1 MIPPDFIDDLL
12 SRTDVVDVISSR
24 VTLKKTG
31 QNYTGLCPFH
41 TEKSPSFSVNQEKQ
55 FYYCFGC
62 QASGSALKFLM
73 EFERLDFI
81 AAVETLASKAGLE
94 VPSSSPPG
102 TSERLKKRKSIY
114 EILDQSSVLYQ
125 GFLRHHESRNTA
137 VNYLKQ
143 RGLSG
148 EIARDFQLGYAPA
161 GWDNL
166 MGALAKTN
174 HERDLL
180 IESGM
185 LIDNSD
191 EGKTYD
197 RFRDRIMFPI
207 RDIRG
212 RVIAFGGRI
221 IGDGKPKYLNSPET
235 PVFHKGRELYGLFE
249 SRRRNRKLEQ
259 LIVVEGYMDVVALAQ
274 QGINYAVA
282 TLGTATSS
290 DHLDRLFRTVSK
302 LVFSFDG
309 DKAGRGAAWKALQ
322 ESLAFMRDGRSA
334 RFLFLPEGEDPD
346 TLVRKEG
353 KDKFEWR
360 INQAPHLTDF
370 LFDHLQEGLDMSSM
384 EGKAT
389 LSQLSMP
396 LIQKIPEGV
405 FKQLVIGKLS
415 ELTGLSSEKL
425 ITIAN
430 SQPPAATPFRATATA
445 ERSYGHNAPKNAQK
459 TTNKEGAGTMG
470 GMGGTGSTRSAE
482 ESSDHQNMAS
492 DEEYAEMM
500 SAAEFLDEDPSFSF
514 GAPVSRE
521 MVALA
526 EDAIGILLRQPD
538 LAGDVDEKLYSQLE
552 NAPGCQLFVDLVHSI
567 LAREMASPVVLLAS
581 YQDQPE
587 FSVLKSLAEREQL
600 LDVSEL
606 PGQYQGIV
614 KKLLKTIE
622 VESFQQVRRGLHA
635 KPFAEWSAEERHNYR
650 ESLKNKQR

>member
-1 MIPPDFIDDLL
+1 VIPPDFIDDLL

-31 QNYTGLCPFH
+31 QNYSGLCPFH

-73 EFERLDFI
+73 EFERLDFV
-81 AAVETLASKAGLE
+81 AAVEMLASKAGLE

-102 TSERLKKRKSIY
+102 TTERLKKRKSIY
-114 EILDQSSVLYQ
+114 EILEQSSVLYQ
-125 GFLRHHESRNTA
+125 GFLRQHESRDIA
-137 VNYLKQ
+137 VSYLKQ
-143 RGLSG
+143 RGLTG

-185 LIDNSD
+185 LIDNSE

-197 RFRDRIMFPI
+197 RFRDRVMFPI
-207 RDIRG
+207 RDTRG

-235 PVFHKGRELYGLFE
+235 PVFHKGRELYGLYE

-274 QGINYAVA
+274 QGISYAVA

-309 DKAGRGAAWKALQ
+309 DKAGRAAAWKALQ

-405 FKQLVIGKLS
+405 FKQLVVGKLS

-425 ITIAN
+425 TAISDA
-430 SQPPAATPFRATATA
+430 QPAAAAPFRSAVTSEKSYRHSTSKNEPQTAY
-445 ERSYGHNAPKNAQK
+445 RG
-459 TTNKEGAGTMG
+459 GAGG
-470 GMGGTGSTRSAE
+470 LVSTVSAR
-482 ESSDHQNMAS
+482 DHQDVAS

-500 SAAEFLDEDPSFSF
+500 AAAEFLDEDPSFSF

-567 LAREMASPVVLLAS
+567 LAREVASPVVLLAS

-587 FSVLKSLAEREQL
+587 FAVLKSLAEKEQL
-600 LDVSEL
+600 LDVSDL
-606 PGQYQGIV
+606 PQQYQGIV

-622 VESFQQVRRGLHA
+622 VESFQKVRKGLHA
-635 KPFAEWSAEERHNYR
+635 KPFAEWSAEERQNYR
-650 ESLKNKQR
+650 ESLKNKQP

>member
-1 MIPPDFIDDLL
+1 VIPPDFIDDLL

-73 EFERLDFI
+73 EFERLDFV
-81 AAVETLASKAGLE
+81 AAVEMLASKAGLE

-102 TSERLKKRKSIY
+102 TTERLKKRKSIY
-114 EILDQSSVLYQ
+114 EILEQSSALYQ
-125 GFLRHHESRNTA
+125 GFLRQHESRDIA

-143 RGLSG
+143 RGLTG

-185 LIDNSD
+185 LIDNSE

-197 RFRDRIMFPI
+197 RFRDRVMFPI
-207 RDIRG
+207 RDTRG

-235 PVFHKGRELYGLFE
+235 PVFHKGRELYGLYE

-274 QGINYAVA
+274 EGINYAVA

-309 DKAGRGAAWKALQ
+309 DKAGRAAAWKALQ

-334 RFLFLPEGEDPD
+334 RFLFLPDGEDPD

-384 EGKAT
+384 EGKAA

-405 FKQLVIGKLS
+405 FKQLVVGKLS

-425 ITIAN
+425 TAISNA
-430 SQPPAATPFRATATA
+430 QPAAATPFRSNATSEKSYDHSASKNEPQTA
-445 ERSYGHNAPKNAQK
+445 YRG
-459 TTNKEGAGTMG
+459 GAGG
-470 GMGGTGSTRSAE
+470 LVSTGAA
-482 ESSDHQNMAS
+482 SDHQDVAS

-500 SAAEFLDEDPSFSF
+500 AAAEFLDEDPSFSF

-567 LAREMASPVVLLAS
+567 LAREVASPVVLLAS

-587 FSVLKSLAEREQL
+587 FAVLKSLAEKEQL

-606 PGQYQGIV
+606 PQQYQGIV

-622 VESFQQVRRGLHA
+622 VESFQQVRSGLHA
-635 KPFAEWSAEERHNYR
+635 KPFAEWSAEERQSYR
-650 ESLKNKQR
+650 ESLKNKQS

>member
-12 SRTDVVDVISSR
+12 SRTDIVDVINSR

-73 EFERLDFI
+73 EFERMDFI
-81 AAVETLASKAGLE
+81 AAVEMLASKAGVE
-94 VPSSSPPG
+94 VPNSSPPG
-102 TSERLKKRKSIY
+102 TSERLQKRKSIY
-114 EILDQSSVLYQ
+114 EILEQASSLYQ
-125 GFLRHHESRNTA
+125 GFLRQHASRDTA

-148 EIARDFQLGYAPA
+148 EIARDFQLGYAPP

-185 LIDNSD
+185 LIDNNE

-197 RFRDRIMFPI
+197 RFRDRVMFPI
-207 RDIRG
+207 RDVRG

-235 PVFHKGRELYGLFE
+235 PVFHKGRELYGLYE
-249 SRRRNRKLEQ
+249 SRRRNRKLET

-322 ESLAFMRDGRSA
+322 ESLPFMRDGRSA

-360 INQAPHLTDF
+360 VNQAPHLTDF
-370 LFDHLQEGLDMSSM
+370 LFDHLQEGLDMDAM

-415 ELTGLSSEKL
+415 ELTGLSSERL
-425 ITIAN
+425 IAVSN
-430 SQPPAATPFRATATA
+430 SQDQVAGY
-445 ERSYGHNAPKNAQK
+445 ERSRSFPAKNQGFEA
-459 TTNKEGAGTMG
+459 A
-470 GMGGTGSTRSAE
+470 STRAGSARGGVSRE
-482 ESSDHQNMAS
+482 HADVNPAGGLAGVAS
-492 DEEYAEMM
+492 DDEYAEMM
-500 SAAEFLDEDPSFSF
+500 ATAEFMDEDPSFSF
-514 GAPVSRE
+514 GALVSRE
-521 MVALA
+521 MATLA

-538 LAGDVDEKLYSQLE
+538 LAGDVDEKTYSQLE
-552 NAPGCQLFVDLVHSI
+552 NAPGCRLLVDLVHSI

-587 FSVLKSLAEREQL
+587 FPVLKMLAEREQL

-606 PGQYQGIV
+606 PGQYSGILG
-614 KKLLKTIE
+614 KMAKIIE
-622 VESFQQVRRGLHA
+622 TQSFQQVRKDLHS
-635 KPFAEWSAEERHNYR
+635 KPFADWSPEERKSYR
-650 ESLKNKQR
+650 ESLKNKSGK

>member
-1 MIPPDFIDDLL
+1 MIPPDFIDDVL
-12 SRTDVVDVISSR
+12 SRTDIVDVIGSR

-31 QNYTGLCPFH
+31 QNHTGLCPFH

-73 EFERLDFI
+73 EFERMDFV
-81 AAVETLASKAGLE
+81 AAVESLAAKVGLE

-102 TSERLKKRKSIY
+102 TSERLQKRKSIY
-114 EILDQSSVLYQ
+114 EILEQASALYQ
-125 GFLRHHESRNTA
+125 SFLRQHESRDTA
-137 VNYLKQ
+137 VNYLKH
-143 RGLSG
+143 RGLTG
-148 EIARDFQLGYAPA
+148 EIARDFQLGYAPP

-166 MGALAKTN
+166 MGALARTN

-185 LIDNSD
+185 LIDNPE

-197 RFRDRIMFPI
+197 RFRDRVMFPI

-235 PVFHKGRELYGLFE
+235 PVFHKGRELYGLYE
-249 SRRRNRKLEQ
+249 SRRRNRKLDQ

-274 QGINYAVA
+274 EGINYAVA

-309 DKAGRGAAWKALQ
+309 DKAGRNAAWKALQ
-322 ESLAFMRDGRSA
+322 ESLPFMRDGRSA

-346 TLVRKEG
+346 TLVREEG

-360 INQAPHLTDF
+360 MNQAPHLADF
-370 LFDHLQEGLDMSSM
+370 LFDHLQEGLEMESM

-389 LSQLSMP
+389 LSQLAMP

-405 FKQLVIGKLS
+405 FKQLVIAKLA
-415 ELTGLSSEKL
+415 ELTGLSTDKL
-425 ITIAN
+425 ITISQTHSAAN
-430 SQPPAATPFRATATA
+430 PAV
-445 ERSYGHNAPKNAQK
+445 
-459 TTNKEGAGTMG
+459 
-470 GMGGTGSTRSAE
+470 RSAVAIGKKNRSE
-482 ESSDHQNMAS
+482 PGDNMQSHSVHPDGQFEAGSHQSHDSD
-492 DEEYAEMM
+492 DEYAEMM
-500 SAAEFLDEDPSFSF
+500 SAAEFMDEDPSFSF
-514 GAPVSRE
+514 GMPVSRE
-521 MVALA
+521 MIALG

-538 LAGDVDEKLYSQLE
+538 LAGDIDEKLYSQLE
-552 NAPGCQLFVDLVHSI
+552 NAPGCQLLVDLVHSI
-567 LAREMASPVVLLAS
+567 LARDIATPVVLLAS
-581 YQDQPE
+581 YQDRPE
-587 FSVLKSLAEREQL
+587 FPILKSLAEKEQL

-606 PGQYQGIV
+606 PGEYQGIIR
-614 KKLLKTIE
+614 KLIKIIE
-622 VESFQQVRRGLHA
+622 VESFQQVRKTLHA
-635 KPFAEWSAEERHNYR
+635 KPIAEWTPEERLSYL
-650 ESLKNKQR
+650 ESHKNK

>member
-1 MIPPDFIDDLL
+1 MDF
-12 SRTDVVDVISSR
+12 V
-24 VTLKKTG
+24 
-31 QNYTGLCPFH
+31 
-41 TEKSPSFSVNQEKQ
+41 
-55 FYYCFGC
+55 
-62 QASGSALKFLM
+62 
-73 EFERLDFI
+73 
-81 AAVETLASKAGLE
+81 AAVESLASKAGVE
-94 VPSSSPPG
+94 VPNSSPPG

-114 EILDQSSVLYQ
+114 EILEQASSLYQ
-125 GFLRHHESRNTA
+125 GFLRQHATRDTA
-137 VNYLKQ
+137 VDYLKH

-148 EIARDFQLGYAPA
+148 EIARDFQLGYAPP

-207 RDIRG
+207 RDVRG

-235 PVFHKGRELYGLFE
+235 PVFHKGRELYGLYE
-249 SRRRNRKLEQ
+249 SRRRNRKLEL
-259 LIVVEGYMDVVALAQ
+259 LIIVEGYMDVVALAQ

-309 DKAGRGAAWKALQ
+309 DKAGRGAAWKALL
-322 ESLAFMRDGRSA
+322 ESLPFMRDGRSA

-360 INQAPHLTDF
+360 VNQAPHLTDF

-389 LSQLSMP
+389 LSQQAMP

-415 ELTGLSSEKL
+415 ELTGLSSERL
-425 ITIAN
+425 IAVSN
-430 SQPPAATPFRATATA
+430 SQKPSVPAGRSTAFS
-445 ERSYGHNAPKNAQK
+445 ERNQGADGPKVHTGNFHSGNARESGSGYANAPVRSV
-459 TTNKEGAGTMG
+459 GP
-470 GMGGTGSTRSAE
+470 SAE
-482 ESSDHQNMAS
+482 AT

-500 SAAEFLDEDPSFSF
+500 ATAEFLDEDPSFSF

-521 MVALA
+521 MAALA
-526 EDAIGILLRQPD
+526 ENAIGILLRQPD

-552 NAPGCQLFVDLVHSI
+552 NAPGCRLLVDLVHSV
-567 LAREMASPVVLLAS
+567 LARDMASPVVLLAS

-587 FSVLKSLAEREQL
+587 FPVLKTLAEREQL

-606 PGQYQGIV
+606 PGQYKGIINKLV
-614 KKLLKTIE
+614 KIME
-622 VESFQQVRRGLHA
+622 VESFQQVRRDLHS
-635 KPFAEWSAEERHNYR
+635 KPFAEWSPEEREHYR
-650 ESLKNKQR
+650 ESLKNKSKK